1 MNRYLKLVAVAVVTL
16 ALMGSGVTPAAQAAD
31 SAAVSVQCKDVEA
44 VFARGSGQG
53 LTEPEARTFR
63 DNLTASIKGG
73 TSFNF
78 YELGTEAQQGFKY
91 EAIVVGGADWHHG
104 VGAKVSGGE
113 GMKYGSSVNSG
124 VSCSLTS
131 LTGQRNVGTLCSSS
145 APTRKAHR

>member
-1 MNRYLKLVAVAVVTL
+1 M
-16 ALMGSGVTPAAQAAD
+16 
-31 SAAVSVQCKDVEA
+31 
-44 VFARGSGQG
+44 FARGSGQS

-78 YELGTEAQQGFKY
+78 YGLGTEAQQGFKY
-91 EAIVVGGADWHHG
+91 EAIGVGGADWHHG

-124 VSCSLTS
+124 VSELLSYLVD
-131 LTGQRNVGTLCSSS
+131 RS
-145 APTRKAHR
+145 AKCRDALLVLGGYSQGAQVISEVYARMPGCPDARIHA